1 MVVFLLVF
9 YGWTQALVGI
19 SVIIAFLV
27 YSLAFFKLIDYAFS
41 LSGIAA
47 VILSL
52 AMSIDANII
61 MYERLMEELKTN
73 KSRLTAVDDAYDRS
87 WLAIRDGNVTNLI
100 VYLVLFGIGMSV
112 FK

>member
-1 MVVFLLVF
+1 MSLFLLIFYGRIPTFVGLSVIVVFL
-9 YGWTQALVGI
+9 A
-19 SVIIAFLV
+19 
-27 YSLAFFKLIDYAFS
+27 YSLAVFKLIDYAFS

-61 MYERLMEELKTN
+61 MYERLQEELKAG
-73 KSRLTAVDDAYDRS
+73 KSRLSAVDSAYERS
-87 WLAIRDGNVTNLI
+87 WLAIRDGNMTNI
-100 VYLVLFGIGMSV
+100 IIYVVLFGIGMSV